1 MPEPFIPYI
10 LMHKNIPV
18 AELTLDTASGAIV
31 SIGAVW
37 ESAHVPVGIP
47 VRKQTI
53 DRGALNE
60 WWWAIR
66 ASSFGIR
73 EEYKNQILKDMYMI
87 EYKEIMLLAII
98 F

>member
-1 MPEPFIPYI
+1 MD
-10 LMHKNIPV
+10 
-18 AELTLDTASGAIV
+18 AASGTIL

-37 ESAHVPVGIP
+37 ESAHVPVSILI
-47 VRKQTI
+47 RKQSI
-53 DRGALNE
+53 DCGALNE

-87 EYKEIMLLAII
+87 EYKEIMLLAIT